1 MYYLYLL
8 IFLHLI
14 IFVLRIYLFVFRP
27 KPYLFKGDHK
37 FPSANPD
44 APVVI
49 LYAELGTKEFTR
61 FHQLMLAKAN
71 KGLITYVLR
80 HFLSVRIKPFSILII
95 MFIVLNLF
103 VFSS

>member
-1 MYYLYLL
+1 LQTY
-8 IFLHLI
+8 IFSYTKNEMMANLNCL
-14 IFVLRIYLFVFRP
+14 FIYFTFRP

-49 LYAELGTKEFTR
+49 LYAELGTKEFSR

-80 HFLSVRIKPFSILII
+80 HFLSVRIKTFNTLK
-95 MFIVLNLF
+95 
-103 VFSS
+103 